1 MIVKKVKLENLK
13 VHRIHSTIYVTNN
26 LDNLKESIQESGLLE
41 KIVVNNATELVIL
54 SGVRRYQALKELG
67 YEETDVIVRDE
78 PNADESLTVIAFN
91 KQREKTNR
99 EKLNEA
105 RYLKSIWR
113 RKRGRSKSG
122 AEKPQTT
129 ENVKPVDT
137 RRDVCEKT
145 GYSAGTLTKLE
156 YIDDIRPD
164 LIDEI
169 DKGTLSIDQAYKGLK
184 RHEEVKKIRDIK
196 STQSALPTTISN
208 SNYTIYNESSDNLS
222 KLKDES
228 IQTIFS
234 SPPYF
239 SVRSYSDIENEL
251 GSEETSEKFVQR
263 MANHLHACYRVLHK
277 EGSFF
282 INFGDKFLNKDLQ
295 LIPHRI
301 IIELQK
307 RKWIVRQT
315 IIWHKKNRLPAT
327 SNDNLTASFEY
338 IFHLVKSKNY
348 YYNQITLPNNSS
360 SKKGVCII
368 KPKDAKYNDSN
379 FGHVYINGLK
389 EGKNLEDYWIEGD
402 VVETAC
408 ASQREIQK
416 YGISDHP
423 APFPFEICVLPIL
436 QTSRPNDVVLDVFS
450 GSGTTGE
457 AALLLGRKY
466 VGYELNQNFNEGQI
480 KRLDKAIKTY
490 NENPISDDL
499 MKAA

>member
-1 MIVKKVKLENLK
+1 MEVEISKLK
-13 VHRIHSTIYVTNN
+13 IHPFHEKIYLVNDIDD
-26 LDNLKESIQESGLLE
+26 LAKSIEDEGLLQCLTIDE
-41 KIVVNNATELVIL
+41 NKYVI
-54 SGVRRYQALKELG
+54 SGVRRLFAVKKLG
-67 YEETDVIVRDE
+67 WDKVEVEIINFDE
-78 PNADESLTVIAFN
+78 KNEKSTIIAFN
-91 KQREKTNR
+91 KQRVKTNR

-113 RKRGRSKSG
+113 RKRGRKSE
-122 AEKPQTT
+122 AEKPQIT

-137 RRDVCEKT
+137 RKKVCKELDL
-145 GYSAGTLTKLE
+145 SAGTLGKLE

-184 RHEEVKKIRDIK
+184 RHEDVKKIRDIK
-196 STQSALPTTISN
+196 SAQSALPTTISN

-228 IQTIFS
+228 IQTIFT
-234 SPPYF
+234 SPPYYD
-239 SVRSYSDIENEL
+239 VRTYSDIENEL

-295 LIPHRI
+295 LIPHRV

-307 RKWIVRQT
+307 KQWIVRQT

-327 SNDNLTASFEY
+327 SNDNLTASYEY

-348 YYNQITLPNNSS
+348 YYNQIPVPNNSS
-360 SKKGVCII
+360 SKKGAHII
-368 KPKDAKYNDSN
+368 KSKGAKYNDSN

-389 EGKNLEDYWIEGD
+389 DGKNLEDYWTED

-408 ASQREIQK
+408 VSQREIQK

-457 AALLLGRKY
+457 AALILGRKY
-466 VGYELNQNFNEGQI
+466 VGYELNPNFNEGQK
-480 KRLDKAIKTY
+480 KRLEKAVETY
-490 NENPISDDL
+490 NKNPMSDDL

>member
-1 MIVKKVKLENLK
+1 MEIEISKLK
-13 VHRIHSTIYVTNN
+13 IHPFHKRLYLINEIDALAT
-26 LDNLKESIQESGLLE
+26 SIQEEGLLE
-41 KIVVNNATELVIL
+41 KLVIDKHNFVI
-54 SGVRRYQALKELG
+54 SGTRRLYAVIKLG
-67 YEETDVIVRDE
+67 WDKVEVEILNFNGKDE
-78 PNADESLTVIAFN
+78 KSTIIAFN

-113 RKRGRSKSG
+113 RKRGRKSG
-122 AEKPQTT
+122 AEKPQIN
-129 ENVKPVDT
+129 ENMKPVDT

-156 YIDDIRPD
+156 YIDDTRPD

-169 DKGTLSIDQAYKGLK
+169 DKGILSIDQAYKGLK

-196 STQSALPTTISN
+196 SAQSALPTTISN

-228 IQTIFS
+228 IQTIFT
-234 SPPYF
+234 SPPYYD
-239 SVRSYSDIENEL
+239 VRTYSDIENEL
-251 GSEETSEKFVQR
+251 GSEETSEKYVQR
-263 MANHLHACYRVLHK
+263 MANHLHACYRVLNN

-282 INFGDKFLNKDLQ
+282 INFGDKFLNKNLQ
-295 LIPHRI
+295 LIPHRV

-327 SNDNLTASFEY
+327 SGDNLTASFEY

-389 EGKNLEDYWIEGD
+389 EGKNLEDYWIEED

-408 ASQREIQK
+408 VSQREIQK
-416 YGISDHP
+416 YGILDHP
-423 APFPFEICVLPIL
+423 APFPIQICVLPIL

-450 GSGTTGE
+450 GSATTGE

-480 KRLDKAIKTY
+480 KRLEKAVETY
-490 NENPISDDL
+490 NENPMSDDL